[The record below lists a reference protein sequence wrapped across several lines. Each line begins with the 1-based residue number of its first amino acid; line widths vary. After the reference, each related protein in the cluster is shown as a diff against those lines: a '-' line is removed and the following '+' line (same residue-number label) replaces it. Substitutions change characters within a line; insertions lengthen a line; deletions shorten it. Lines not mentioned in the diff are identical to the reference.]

1 MSRWW
6 PVLRQPYFIWRGEW
20 VGSCGAG
27 DALSE
32 VDIVYLKNVL
42 LKFIS
47 AQSTGKTTVSL
58 LPGACCAADPQQP
71 EILSVSINCCL
82 SCPSMS

>member
-6 PVLRQPYFIWRGEW
+6 LISRQTEAIWRGEW
-20 VGSCGAG
+20 LDSRGSG

-32 VDIVYLKNVL
+32 VDVVYLKNVL

-58 LPGACCAADPQQP
+58 WTFSAGPAALHIRSSPK
-71 EILSVSINCCL
+71 S
-82 SCPSMS
+82 